1 MLGAFYCAR
10 LDAPLLAD
18 IERDGVA
25 FARAYDIRGRTIT
38 NLFTRPPLKP
48 D

>member
-1 MLGAFYCAR
+1 MLGVFYCAR

-18 IERDGVA
+18 TVRDGVS
-25 FARAYDIRGRTIT
+25 FARAYDIRGRTIA
-38 NLFTRPPLKP
+38 NLFTQPPVKP